1 MKRTVTKIFTVII
14 VVGFFG
20 IANMNGQSTKAR
32 RSLSSTDPVSDL
44 SKEGIE
50 QIVREYLIKN
60 PEIVREAIQALQVK
74 EEKQRFEAAAANIKL
89 LRPELY
95 ADGDSP
101 VAGNPKGDVSIV
113 VFYDYFCGY
122 CKKML
127 PELQT
132 LIAKDKSVRVIYK
145 ELPIMGEQSLI
156 AAKAALA
163 ASRQGKFEAFHSE
176 MLASPVANDE
186 KLKVIA
192 AKLGLDYERLTR
204 DMNDPAVAAAIQ
216 RSASLAAALNIEG
229 TPAYLIGDEFI
240 PGAIGS
246 DALARIVAAQREKP
260 ARSEKVAVGQ
270 R

>member
-1 MKRTVTKIFTVII
+1 MTTALFLVIALSVTQATAQLKGKAKKTPL
-14 VVGFFG
+14 
-20 IANMNGQSTKAR
+20 STSVQKPGR
-32 RSLSSTDPVSDL
+32 GELENLIRN
-44 SKEGIE
+44 
-50 QIVREYLIKN
+50 YLLEN
-60 PEIVREAIQALQVK
+60 PEVIRDALQALQVK
-74 EEKQRFEAAAANIKL
+74 EEQQRNLATAGNIKKFFT
-89 LRPELY
+89 EIY
-95 ADGDSP
+95 ADAESP
-101 VAGNPKGDVSIV
+101 VTGNSTGDISVV

-163 ASRQGKFEAFHSE
+163 ASRQGKFEAFHNE
-176 MLASPVANDE
+176 MLASPVVNDE

-246 DALARIVAAQREKP
+246 DALARIVAAQREKL

>member
-1 MKRTVTKIFTVII
+1 
-14 VVGFFG
+14 
-20 IANMNGQSTKAR
+20 
-32 RSLSSTDPVSDL
+32 
-44 SKEGIE
+44 
-50 QIVREYLIKN
+50 
-60 PEIVREAIQALQVK
+60 
-74 EEKQRFEAAAANIKL
+74 
-89 LRPELY
+89 
-95 ADGDSP
+95 
-101 VAGNPKGDVSIV
+101 
-113 VFYDYFCGY
+113 
-122 CKKML
+122 
-127 PELQT
+127 
-132 LIAKDKSVRVIYK
+132 
-145 ELPIMGEQSLI
+145 
-156 AAKAALA
+156 
-163 ASRQGKFEAFHSE
+163 

>member
-1 MKRTVTKIFTVII
+1 MKKTLLLVTLITLLLLVSSASSQNAPTISSDQRQAVEK
-14 VVGFFG
+14 VVH
-20 IANMNGQSTKAR
+20 
-32 RSLSSTDPVSDL
+32 D
-44 SKEGIE
+44 
-50 QIVREYLIKN
+50 YLLNN
-60 PEIVREAIQALQVK
+60 PEIVRDAMQALQIK
-74 EEKQRFEAAAANIKL
+74 EDQQKRTATEAKL
-89 LRPELY
+89 KKLGSEIY
-95 ADGDSP
+95 SDADSP
-101 VAGNPKGDVSIV
+101 VVGNAKADVSIV
-113 VFYDYFCGY
+113 VFFDYFCGY
-122 CKKML
+122 CKKTL

-156 AAKAALA
+156 AAKAAHA
-163 ASRQGKFEAFHSE
+163 ASRQGKFEAFHNE
-176 MLASPVANDE
+176 MLASPVVNDE

-246 DALARIVAAQREKP
+246 DALARIVAAQREKL